1 MVLSGKTRREVLTE
15 FRHAEILTAARKVF
29 AEHGFTASTLD
40 QIAAEA
46 GIAKGTIYLYFS
58 SKDEILW
65 AAIRSRINA
74 MIEQA
79 SVEMG
84 KVSTA
89 REKLRTWLRVRFSAL
104 REDEDFLRVYYSE
117 FGQMCRL
124 KGMFRQEFRELYQRG
139 AAILMVALE
148 EGIRS
153 GELRP
158 LPTQE
163 IALALMNLSRDMF
176 AEQLLDMYSSTVDQE
191 QFIFDLFWSGIAG
204 QPGNTGADPVESQS

>member
-1 MVLSGKTRREVLTE
+1 MAFSGKTRREVLTE
-15 FRHAEILTAARKVF
+15 FRHAEILAAARKVF
-29 AEHGFTASTLD
+29 AENGFTTSTLD

-74 MIEQA
+74 MIEKA
-79 SVEMG
+79 SIEMEM
-84 KVSTA
+84 VATA
-89 REKLRTWLRVRFSAL
+89 REKLRAWLRVRFSEL
-104 REDEDFLRVYYSE
+104 RQDEDFLRVYYSE

-124 KGMFRQEFRELYQRG
+124 KGLYRQEFRDLYQKG
-139 AAILMVALE
+139 AGVLMTVME
-148 EGIRS
+148 EGIRT

-176 AEQLLDMYSSTVDQE
+176 AEQILDMYSSTVDQE
-191 QFIFDLFWSGIAG
+191 QFIFDLFWSGIAAPAEG
-204 QPGNTGADPVESQS
+204 KGAAPVESQS

>member
-1 MVLSGKTRREVLTE
+1 MALSGKTRREVLTE
-15 FRHAEILTAARKVF
+15 FRHAEILAAARKVF
-29 AEHGFTASTLD
+29 AQHGFTASTLD

-65 AAIRSRINA
+65 AAIRSRIHA
-74 MIEQA
+74 MLDQA
-79 SVEMG
+79 SVEME
-84 KVSTA
+84 KVVTA
-89 REKLRTWLRVRFSAL
+89 PEKLRAWLRVRFSVL

-124 KGMFRQEFRELYQRG
+124 KGMFRQEFRDLYQRS
-139 AAILMVALE
+139 AAMLITVLE
-148 EGIRS
+148 AGIRN
-153 GELRP
+153 GEVRP

-191 QFIFDLFWSGIAG
+191 QFIFDLFWSGIAA
-204 QPGNTGADPVESQS
+204 QPGSAGTAPVESQS

>member
-1 MVLSGKTRREVLTE
+1 MALSGKTRREVLTE
-15 FRHAEILTAARKVF
+15 FRHAEILAAARKVF
-29 AEHGFTASTLD
+29 AQHGFTASTLD

-65 AAIRSRINA
+65 AAIRSRIHT
-74 MIEQA
+74 MLDRA
-79 SVEMG
+79 SVEME
-84 KVSTA
+84 KVVTA
-89 REKLRTWLRVRFSAL
+89 PEKLRTWLRVRFSAL

-124 KGMFRQEFRELYQRG
+124 KGMFRQEFRDLYQRS
-139 AAILMVALE
+139 AAMLIAVLE
-148 EGIRS
+148 EGIRN
-153 GELRP
+153 GEVRP

-191 QFIFDLFWSGIAG
+191 QFIFDLFWSGIAA
-204 QPGNTGADPVESQS
+204 QPGSAVTAPVESQS